1 MKFVTNNGF
10 TLIESLL
17 AFIVISIILVLFVPG
32 ISQINHKKRA
42 NELEIKKWRLFY
54 ELSHLDAK
62 DTTHITDW
70 KVDDKVWVSQFMHTD
85 LGFSIYFSDGS
96 HYEVNIQ
103 SIQ

>member
-17 AFIVISIILVLFVPG
+17 AFIVISIILLLFVPG
-32 ISQINHKKRA
+32 ISQINHKNRT
-42 NELEIKKWRLFY
+42 NELEIKKWRVFY
-54 ELSHLDAK
+54 ELSQLDTE

-70 KVDDKVWVSQFMHTD
+70 KVNDNVWVSQFIHTD

-96 HYEVNIQ
+96 HYDVKIQ